1 MEQINKQNLPE
12 HIAII
17 MDGNRRWAK
26 GKGLTTKEGHKE
38 GSKNLERIAIFCNEI
53 GIKYLTVYA
62 FSTENWKRTKEEVSA
77 LMFILR
83 ANLDAMLKRLDL
95 KNIKIRVIGEK
106 ENIPEDILVKIN
118 KLVEKTKNNTGL
130 NLNIAFNY
138 GGRAELVNAT
148 KVIAEKVKNGEIK
161 IEDINEDMIANS
173 LYTANQPDPDL
184 MIRTSRELR
193 TSNFLPWQLTY
204 SEFYFPDKHWPEFS
218 NEDLMEAIKVYQKR
232 NRRFGGR
239 PEEVKNES

>member
-1 MEQINKQNLPE
+1 MEEIDVDNLPK

-26 GKGLTTKEGHKE
+26 DRGLTTKEGHKA
-38 GSKNLERIAIFCNEI
+38 GSKNLETIARFCNKI

-77 LMFILR
+77 LMFILK
-83 ANLDAMLKRLDL
+83 ANLDAMLRRMDL
-95 KNIKIRVIGEK
+95 EDIKIRVIGEK
-106 ENIPEDILVKIN
+106 ENIPDDLVPKIE
-118 KLVEKTKNNTGL
+118 KLVEKTKDNTGL
-130 NLNIAFNY
+130 TLNIAFNY
-138 GGRAELVNAT
+138 GGRAELVHAV
-148 KVIAEKVKNGEIK
+148 KEISEKVKNGEID
-161 IEDINEDMIANS
+161 INSINEDLISQNI
-173 LYTANQPDPDL
+173 YTAGQPDPDL

-204 SEFYFPDKHWPEFS
+204 TEFYFPDKHWPAFTE
-218 NEDLMEAIKVYQKR
+218 EDLVEAIKIYQKR

-239 PEEVKNES
+239 PDERK

>member
-1 MEQINKQNLPE
+1 MEEIDEQNLPK

-26 GKGLTTKEGHKE
+26 NNGLSTKEGHKA
-38 GSKNLERIAIFCNEI
+38 GSKNLENIARFCNKI

-62 FSTENWKRTKEEVSA
+62 FSTENWKRSKAEVSA
-77 LMFILR
+77 LMFILK
-83 ANLDAMLKRLDL
+83 ANLDAMLRRMDTE
-95 KNIKIRVIGEK
+95 NIKIRVIGEK
-106 ENIPEDILVKIN
+106 ENIPENIRPKID

-130 NLNIAFNY
+130 TLNIAFNY
-138 GGRAELVNAT
+138 GGRAELVHAT
-148 KVIAEKVKNGEIK
+148 KMIAEKVKNGELSL
-161 IEDINEDMIANS
+161 EDINENTISENI
-173 LYTANQPDPDL
+173 YTAGQPDPDL

-204 SEFYFPDKHWPEFS
+204 TEFYFPNKHWPEFS
-218 NEDLMEAIKVYQKR
+218 EEDLLEAIKVYQGR

-239 PEEVKNES
+239 PEEKK

>member
-1 MEQINKQNLPE
+1 MEEIDVNNLPK

-26 GKGLTTKEGHKE
+26 DRGLTTKEGHKA
-38 GSKNLERIAIFCNEI
+38 GSKNLETIARFCNKI

-77 LMFILR
+77 LMFILK
-83 ANLDAMLKRLDL
+83 ANLDAMLRRMDL
-95 KNIKIRVIGEK
+95 EDIKIRVIGEK
-106 ENIPEDILVKIN
+106 ENIPDDLVPKIE
-118 KLVEKTKNNTGL
+118 KLVEKTKDNTGL
-130 NLNIAFNY
+130 TLNIAFNY
-138 GGRAELVNAT
+138 GGRAELVHAV
-148 KVIAEKVKNGEIK
+148 KEISEKVKNGEID
-161 IEDINEDMIANS
+161 INSINEDLISQNI
-173 LYTANQPDPDL
+173 YTAGQPDPDL

-204 SEFYFPDKHWPEFS
+204 TEFYFPDKHWPAFTE
-218 NEDLMEAIKVYQKR
+218 EDLVEAIKIYQKR

-239 PEEVKNES
+239 PDEVNK

>member
-1 MEQINKQNLPE
+1 MEEIDVNNLPQ

-26 GKGLTTKEGHKE
+26 DRGLTTKEGHKA
-38 GSKNLERIAIFCNEI
+38 GSKNLETIAKFCNKI

-77 LMFILR
+77 LMFILK
-83 ANLDAMLKRLDL
+83 ANLDAMLKRMDL
-95 KNIKIRVIGEK
+95 ENIKIRVIGEK
-106 ENIPEDILVKIN
+106 ENIPEDLIPRIE

-130 NLNIAFNY
+130 TLNIAFNY
-138 GGRAELVNAT
+138 GGRAELVHAVKEISS
-148 KVIAEKVKNGEIK
+148 KVQNGEIK
-161 IEDINEDMIANS
+161 IEDINEEMVSNNI
-173 LYTANQPDPDL
+173 YTAGQPDPDL

-204 SEFYFPDKHWPEFS
+204 TEFYFPDKHWPEFG
-218 NEDLMEAIKVYQKR
+218 EDDLIEAIKIYQKR

-239 PEEVKNES
+239 PDERK